1 MARLRP
7 RHRVVTAAVVVAASA
22 MAAVAAAAAVF
33 VAMKVADFATVD
45 VAGVAVSKAAAA
57 VASADGRIA
66 GTVVIVV
73 PQADRAQ
80 GQGRTPAFSMRS
92 TWSLCACAI

>member
-22 MAAVAAAAAVF
+22 MAAVAAAAS
-33 VAMKVADFATVD
+33 VAMKVAADFVTAAD
-45 VAGVAVSKAAAA
+45 AAGVAVSKAAAA

-66 GTVVIVV
+66 GTVEIVV
-73 PQADRAQ
+73 PLADQAQA
-80 GQGRTPAFSMRS
+80 QGRTQAFSTRS